1 MTDDTPTQVRPFA
14 AVLQDLNGGAVAT
27 RLAVELHDL
36 IQAVQATGKGG
47 TLVLSLAV
55 KPVAKNNA
63 DALNVAAAVAVKAPK
78 EDAPSTIFF
87 VDGDGNAVR
96 NNPHQPELPLREVPS
111 PATDARPIREVQ
123 AR

>member
-1 MTDDTPTQVRPFA
+1 MPEDTPTQVRPFA
-14 AVLQDLNGGAVAT
+14 AVLQDLNGGAVAA

-36 IQAVQATGKGG
+36 IQAVQATSKGG

-63 DALNVAAAVAVKAPK
+63 DALNVAAAIAVKAPK
-78 EDAPSTIFF
+78 EDAPVTVFF

-96 NNPHQPELPLREVPS
+96 NNPFQPQLPLREVPS
-111 PATDARPIREVQ
+111 VNDDRPIREVNT
-123 AR
+123 R